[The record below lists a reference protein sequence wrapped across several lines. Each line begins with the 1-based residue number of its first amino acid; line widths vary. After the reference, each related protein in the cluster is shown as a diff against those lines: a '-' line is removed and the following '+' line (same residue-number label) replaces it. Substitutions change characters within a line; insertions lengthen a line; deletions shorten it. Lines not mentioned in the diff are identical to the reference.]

1 MAKLGVSGQATD
13 NGNSVQISRHDF
25 LLFPAPGRVIENA
38 VNTNRTHSRPTAP
51 IAGGRRQVTPGRP
64 EALAWALN
72 GRAPLADLAPQRGA
86 SVCRPVVSRACG
98 YDQPMAGRALVVGGT
113 GLAGR
118 AIAVALAEAGWE
130 TTAASRGRL
139 PVPDVLTRA
148 GVRIVE
154 LDTGLPRELAT
165 ALRSGVDLLV
175 QAAAYTAQD
184 AAEILRASD
193 TIGGAIVLSTMSV
206 YVDDLRRFLDEST
219 GAATDPRPPVPIPE
233 TQRTLPP
240 SAQTYSTRKVAM
252 EQRLLGQD
260 TLPVTATATPTSG
273 MAFCGLFGH
282 SSG

>member
-1 MAKLGVSGQATD
+1 M
-13 NGNSVQISRHDF
+13 
-25 LLFPAPGRVIENA
+25 
-38 VNTNRTHSRPTAP
+38 
-51 IAGGRRQVTPGRP
+51 
-64 EALAWALN
+64 
-72 GRAPLADLAPQRGA
+72 
-86 SVCRPVVSRACG
+86 
-98 YDQPMAGRALVVGGT
+98 
-113 GLAGR
+113 
-118 AIAVALAEAGWE
+118 
-130 TTAASRGRL
+130 
-139 PVPDVLTRA
+139 
-148 GVRIVE
+148 E